1 MDLSFE
7 EIETM
12 DAPEPWYIIVGDIII
27 LIGAVVTIT

>member
-12 DAPEPWYIIVGDIII
+12 DAPEPWYIIVGDIVI
-27 LIGAVVTIT
+27 LLGAVVAIT